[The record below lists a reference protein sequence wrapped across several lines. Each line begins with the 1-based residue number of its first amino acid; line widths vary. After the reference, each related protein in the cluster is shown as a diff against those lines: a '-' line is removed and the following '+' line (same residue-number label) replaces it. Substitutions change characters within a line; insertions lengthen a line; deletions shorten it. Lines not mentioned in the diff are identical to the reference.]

1 MNVEW
6 DVSFFCVGIV
16 LSRLEVKG
24 DVQEI
29 YFSDVCFDCDL

>member
-1 MNVEW
+1 MIGFLVNIEW

-24 DVQEI
+24 DV
-29 YFSDVCFDCDL
+29 

>member
-1 MNVEW
+1 MIRFLVNVEL

-24 DVQEI
+24 DV
-29 YFSDVCFDCDL
+29 